1 MTGKTKLI
9 ECPDCESKVSAKV
22 LATRGYSP
30 EEVDPF
36 EILFLECSVCHRTM
50 IGEAELFQVDLH
62 EWEFSQPT
70 RLWPEPKNHLD
81 RNIPTLVR
89 NSIEEARSCFKA
101 KAFSACAVMCGRAL
115 EAVCK
120 AHKTKGWQLAKGL
133 EELKAK
139 SIIDGRLFEWGEALR
154 KHRNIGA
161 HASDEEITRE
171 NASDLLHFTI
181 AICDY
186 VYVLSAKYEEF
197 KLRQIK
203 TTGNRPNRPPPAP
216 KPF

>member
-1 MTGKTKLI
+1 MSEKNRLI

-22 LATRGYSP
+22 IAVRSYSP
-30 EEVDPF
+30 DEIDPF
-36 EILFLECSVCHRTM
+36 QILFLECPVCERMM
-50 IGEAELFQVDLH
+50 IGSAELIQTGFQ
-62 EWEFSQPT
+62 EWDFTQPT
-70 RLWPEPKNHLD
+70 RLWPEPKGHLD
-81 RNIPTLVR
+81 GNIPTLVR
-89 NSIEEARSCFKA
+89 NSIEEARACFRA

-133 EELKAK
+133 KELKAK

-161 HASDEEITRE
+161 HVTDEEITRE
-171 NASDLLHFTI
+171 DASDLLDFTI

-197 KLRQIK
+197 KLRQAK
-203 TTGNRPNRPPPAP
+203 AASPSVPAAT

>member
-1 MTGKTKLI
+1 MDKKNKLI
-9 ECPDCESKVSAKV
+9 ECPHCESKVSAKV
-22 LATRGYSP
+22 LASRSYSP
-30 EEVDPF
+30 EEIDPF
-36 EILFLECSVCHRTM
+36 EILFLECPVCERTM
-50 IGEAELFQVDLH
+50 IGEAELVQVGFQ

-70 RLWPEPKNHLD
+70 RLWPDPKNHLD
-81 RNIPTLVR
+81 RNIPSLVR
-89 NSIEEARSCFKA
+89 NSIEEARACFRA

-120 AHKTKGWQLAKGL
+120 AHKTKDWQLAKGL

-139 SIIDGRLFEWGEALR
+139 SVIDGRLFEWGEALT

-161 HASDEEITRE
+161 HATDEEITRE
-171 NASDLLHFTI
+171 DASDLLDFTV

-186 VYVLSAKYEEF
+186 VYVLSAKYEQF

-203 TTGNRPNRPPPAP
+203 TTSNRPNRPPPP
-216 KPF
+216 KSF

>member
-1 MTGKTKLI
+1 VSEKNKLI

-22 LATRGYSP
+22 IAARSYSSDDY
-30 EEVDPF
+30 EPF
-36 EILFLECSVCHRTM
+36 EILFLECPVCERTM
-50 IGEAELFQVDLH
+50 IGHAELIQTDFQ

-70 RLWPEPKNHLD
+70 RLWPEPKGHLD

-89 NSIEEARSCFKA
+89 NSIEEARACFRA

-133 EELKAK
+133 KELKAK

-161 HASDEEITRE
+161 HVNDEEITRE
-171 NASDLLHFTI
+171 DASDLLDFTT

-197 KLRQIK
+197 KLRQAK
-203 TTGNRPNRPPPAP
+203 TKSPSTSSAS